1 MREGGPR
8 TRPGMS
14 AQPFF
19 NPQAEMRAEILFIPS
34 TSAPAP
40 APLRADL
47 NVAVVPAA
55 DSAGF
60 FVALHEGLFA
70 ARGLHVKFMPAISPE
85 TVINAQAPGEAMEAL
100 PAPLGLTKVQAAV
113 MALDAYPVGP
123 RGRGAPAARGRRMRQ
138 FPGFSPFNIRSM
150 LMSG

>member
-1 MREGGPR
+1 M
-8 TRPGMS
+8 
-14 AQPFF
+14 Q
-19 NPQAEMRAEILFIPS
+19 AEILFIPS

-55 DSAGF
+55 GSAGF

-70 ARGLHVKFMPAISPE
+70 ARGLHVKFMPAISSE
-85 TVINAQAPGEAMEAL
+85 TVITAQALGEAMEAL

-123 RGRGAPAARGRRMRQ
+123 VDAVRMQRVADVMRQ
-138 FPGFSPFNIRSM
+138 FPGFSPFNIGSM

>member
-19 NPQAEMRAEILFIPS
+19 NPQAEILFIPS

-70 ARGLHVKFMPAISPE
+70 ARGLHVKFMPAISSE
-85 TVINAQAPGEAMEAL
+85 TVINAQAPGE
-100 PAPLGLTKVQAAV
+100 
-113 MALDAYPVGP
+113 
-123 RGRGAPAARGRRMRQ
+123 RWRRYRR
-138 FPGFSPFNIRSM
+138 RSA
-150 LMSG
+150 

>member
-1 MREGGPR
+1 M
-8 TRPGMS
+8 
-14 AQPFF
+14 Q
-19 NPQAEMRAEILFIPS
+19 AEILFIPS

-70 ARGLHVKFMPAISPE
+70 ARGLLAVQYSFDADEWLVLAAAGVPPCPSRSGLAI
-85 TVINAQAPGEAMEAL
+85 
-100 PAPLGLTKVQAAV
+100 
-113 MALDAYPVGP
+113 
-123 RGRGAPAARGRRMRQ
+123 GAG
-138 FPGFSPFNIRSM
+138 
-150 LMSG
+150 

>member
-1 MREGGPR
+1 M
-8 TRPGMS
+8 
-14 AQPFF
+14 Q
-19 NPQAEMRAEILFIPS
+19 AEILFVPS

-60 FVALHEGLFA
+60 FVALHWGLFA
-70 ARGLHVKFMPAISPE
+70 ARGLHVKFMPAISSE

-100 PAPLGLTKVQAAV
+100 PAPLGLTRCRPRSWRWTPTRSAPWTRCACSAWPAHEAVPGLLAVQYSSDADEWLVLAAAGV
-113 MALDAYPVGP
+113 PPCPSRSGLAI
-123 RGRGAPAARGRRMRQ
+123 GAG
-138 FPGFSPFNIRSM
+138 
-150 LMSG
+150 